1 MTAVAHGPDCL
12 EGLSTCMQDAYV
24 TAFTELVS
32 NTRTETGVELPMLV
46 EHYVVALL
54 AEHVDKNDFLP
65 ERSFAESLMTVHNS
79 RTAKELGDSCLFVTG
94 VFPNYGIDRDY
105 YISIGQSA
113 YTRIDTELF
122 NTVSVHFATISDFIN
137 VCVRGNR
144 TDPIQLYDY
153 DW

>member
-1 MTAVAHGPDCL
+1 M
-12 EGLSTCMQDAYV
+12 

-54 AEHVDKNDFLP
+54 ADHVDKNTFLP
-65 ERSFAESLMTVHNS
+65 EHSFAESLMTIRNS
-79 RTAKELGDSCLFVTG
+79 RTAKELGDTCLFVTG

-122 NTVSVHFATISDFIN
+122 NTVSVNFATISDFIN

-144 TDPIQLYDY
+144 INPIQLYDY

>member
-1 MTAVAHGPDCL
+1 
-12 EGLSTCMQDAYV
+12 MQDAYV

-54 AEHVDKNDFLP
+54 ADHVDKNTFLP
-65 ERSFAESLMTVHNS
+65 ERSFAETLMTIRNS
-79 RTAKELGDSCLFVTG
+79 RTAKELGDTCLFVTG

-122 NTVSVHFATISDFIN
+122 NTVSVNFATISDFIN

-144 TDPIQLYDY
+144 INPIQLYDY

>member
-1 MTAVAHGPDCL
+1 
-12 EGLSTCMQDAYV
+12 MQDAYV

-54 AEHVDKNDFLP
+54 ADHVDKNTFLP
-65 ERSFAESLMTVHNS
+65 ERSFAESLMTIRNS
-79 RTAKELGDSCLFVTG
+79 RTAKELGDTCLFVTG

-122 NTVSVHFATISDFIN
+122 NTVSVNFATISDFIN

-144 TDPIQLYDY
+144 INPIQLYDY

>member
-1 MTAVAHGPDCL
+1 M
-12 EGLSTCMQDAYV
+12 

-65 ERSFAESLMTVHNS
+65 ANSFAESLMTIRNS
-79 RTAKELGDSCLFVTG
+79 RSAKELGDSCLFVTG

-105 YISIGQSA
+105 YMSIGQSA

-122 NTVSVHFATISDFIN
+122 NTVSAYFPTISDFIN
-137 VCVRGNR
+137 VCVHGCE

>member
-1 MTAVAHGPDCL
+1 ML
-12 EGLSTCMQDAYV
+12 NIFMQDAYV
-24 TAFTELVS
+24 AVFQDVVSTAREQ
-32 NTRTETGVELPMLV
+32 TGIEFPLHI

-54 AEHVDKNDFLP
+54 AEHVDRADFLP
-65 ERSFAESLMTVHNS
+65 KNSFAESLLTVHNS
-79 RTAKELGDSCLFVTG
+79 RTAKELGDTCLFVTG

-105 YISIGQSA
+105 YISIGQTA
-113 YTRIDTELF
+113 YTRIYTELF

>member
-1 MTAVAHGPDCL
+1 
-12 EGLSTCMQDAYV
+12 MQDAYV

-54 AEHVDKNDFLP
+54 ADHVDKNTFLP
-65 ERSFAESLMTVHNS
+65 ERSFAETLMTIRNS
-79 RTAKELGDSCLFVTG
+79 RTAKELGDTCLFVTG

-122 NTVSVHFATISDFIN
+122 NTVSVNFATISDFIN

-144 TDPIQLYDY
+144 INQYSFTTTTGKYAIHRAKAIL
-153 DW
+153 

>member
-1 MTAVAHGPDCL
+1 M
-12 EGLSTCMQDAYV
+12 

-54 AEHVDKNDFLP
+54 ADHVDKNTFLP
-65 ERSFAESLMTVHNS
+65 EHSFAESLMTIRNS
-79 RTAKELGDSCLFVTG
+79 RTAKELGDTCLFVTG

-105 YISIGQSA
+105 YIGIGQSA

-122 NTVSVHFATISDFIN
+122 NTVSVNFATISDFIN

-144 TDPIQLYDY
+144 INPIQLYDY